1 MNARLFTVPACI
13 TIACLPAMLG
23 AQDPRLGERLDAR
36 TRTAVQQIVDSAATV
51 RLPTEPLIDKALEGA
66 SKGADNGRIMAAVR
80 ALARRLREAR
90 LALGTS
96 ANEAELVAGAG
107 ALSQGI
113 TPATLSRLRSLRP
126 GERLTLPLV
135 VLTDLIARGVPP
147 STASAVIVSLAG
159 TVSGSDAFAALRRDV
174 QQDIVAGADP
184 AAAVSLRAR
193 ALLAALPPP
202 PGKVVTTTDL
212 EAASTRPE

>member
-13 TIACLPAMLG
+13 TIACFPATLG
-23 AQDPRLGERLDAR
+23 AQDPRLGERLNAR
-36 TRTAVQQIVDSAATV
+36 TRMAVQQIVDSAATV

-66 SKGADNGRIMAAVR
+66 SKGADNARIMTAVR
-80 ALARRLREAR
+80 ALARRLRESR
-90 LALGTS
+90 VALGSS

-113 TPATLSRLRSLRP
+113 APATLTRLRTLRP

-147 STASAVIVSLAG
+147 STASSVIVSLAG

>member
-1 MNARLFTVPACI
+1 MKALP
-13 TIACLPAMLG
+13 IAIASVIVCLPAGLR
-23 AQDPRLGERLDAR
+23 AQDPRLQARFDAR
-36 TRTAVQQIVDSAATV
+36 TRVAVQQIVDSASAA
-51 RLPTEPLIDKALEGA
+51 RLPAEPLIDKALEGA
-66 SKGADNGRIMAAVR
+66 SKGADDARIVAAVR
-80 ALARRLREAR
+80 SLARRLGESR

-113 TPATLSRLRSLRP
+113 APATLSRLRSVRP

-147 STASAVIVSLAG
+147 ATASSVIVSLAG

-184 AAAVSLRAR
+184 AAAASLRAR

-202 PGKVVTTTDL
+202 PGKVVTTEL
-212 EAASTRPE
+212 EAGSTKIPE

>member
-1 MNARLFTVPACI
+1 MNVRLAAVSLMLV
-13 TIACLPAMLG
+13 CLPPAVS
-23 AQDPRLGERLDAR
+23 AQDVRLQGRLDAR
-36 TRTAVQQIVDSAATV
+36 TRTAVQQIVDSAAASG
-51 RLPTEPLIDKALEGA
+51 LPTEPLIDKALEGA
-66 SKGADNGRIMAAVR
+66 SKGADDARIVTAVR
-80 ALARRLREAR
+80 SLARRLRESR
-90 LALGTS
+90 VALGSS

-113 TPATLSRLRSLRP
+113 ASSTLSRLRSVRP
-126 GERLTLPLV
+126 AERITLPLV

-147 STASAVIVSLAG
+147 STASSVIVSLAG
-159 TVSGSDAFAALRRDV
+159 TVSGSDAFSALRRDV

-202 PGKVVTTTDL
+202 PGKVATTTDL
-212 EAASTRPE
+212 EAASTRPPD

>member
-1 MNARLFTVPACI
+1 MNARSLVTAALTVACI
-13 TIACLPAMLG
+13 PATLY
-23 AQDPRLGERLDAR
+23 AQDRRLHERLDAR
-36 TRTAVQQIVDSAATV
+36 TSVTVQDIVDTAAAAQ
-51 RLPTEPLIDKALEGA
+51 LPTEPLIDKALEGA
-66 SKGADNGRIMAAVR
+66 SKQADDARIVAAVR
-80 ALARRLREAR
+80 ALARRLAEAR
-90 LALGTS
+90 SALGSS

-113 TPATLSRLRSLRP
+113 RPVTLTRLRSARP

-147 STASAVIVSLAG
+147 ATASSVIVSLAG

-202 PGKVVTTTDL
+202 PGTVITTDL
-212 EAASTRPE
+212 EATHRPE

>member
-1 MNARLFTVPACI
+1 MKAPLAA
-13 TIACLPAMLG
+13 IAWVSICLPATVR
-23 AQDPRLGERLDAR
+23 AQDTRLQERLDAR
-36 TRTAVQQIVDSAATV
+36 TRVAIQQIVDSAAAS

-66 SKGADNGRIMAAVR
+66 SKRADDARIVTAVR
-80 ALARRLREAR
+80 ALARRLRESR

-113 TPATLSRLRSLRP
+113 APATLSRLRSVRP

-147 STASAVIVSLAG
+147 ATASSVIVSLAG
-159 TVSGSDAFAALRRDV
+159 TVTGSDAFSALRRDV

-184 AAAVSLRAR
+184 AAAASLRAR

-202 PGKVVTTTDL
+202 PGKVVTTDL
-212 EAASTRPE
+212 EAGSTRPPE

>member
-1 MNARLFTVPACI
+1 MNARCFATLASIVVAG
-13 TIACLPAMLG
+13 LPAALF
-23 AQDPRLGERLDAR
+23 AQDPRLQERLDAR
-36 TRTAVQQIVDSAATV
+36 TRSAVQQIVDSAATT

-66 SKGADNGRIMAAVR
+66 SKGADNARIMAAVR
-80 ALARRLREAR
+80 ALARRLGESR

-113 TPATLSRLRSLRP
+113 APATLSRLRTLRP

-147 STASAVIVSLAG
+147 STASSVIVSLAG
-159 TVSGSDAFAALRRDV
+159 TVSGSEAFAALRRDV

-202 PGKVVTTTDL
+202 PGKVVTTTDM
-212 EAASTRPE
+212 ENTSARPE